1 MQSEGGGRTIV
12 PFLPFYSL
20 LFPFLPLYT
29 LYSFDLRKLKILI
42 GLLMYS
48 FDGTAA
54 GVVHVA
60 EGGVPFEGDG
70 GGTSDAGL

>member
-1 MQSEGGGRTIV
+1 MCKV
-12 PFLPFYSL
+12 LV
-20 LFPFLPLYT
+20 
-29 LYSFDLRKLKILI
+29 
-42 GLLMYS
+42 GLLVYS

-60 EGGVPFEGDG
+60 EGGIPFEGDG